1 MYFSAAPKENKK
13 QHCVAAAT
21 SSSPKGPYTPTNSAL
36 ACLLDEGGAIDP
48 SGFQDAD
55 GRRYV
60 VYKIDGNNV
69 GSKSTPLM
77 LQRLKS
83 DGVTPDGE
91 AKKLLDRDDLDGP
104 LIEAPSLVLRDGTY
118 YLSFSSNLYSTTK
131 YDVSYATASAVTGPY
146 KKAQGSDAPLLQTGD
161 TTSDGKKLA
170 APGGSDFSEDGG
182 KIVFHAFRNGENMDQ
197 GRAMFS
203 ADITLSK
210 GKITVD

>member
-1 MYFSAAPKENKK
+1 MYFSAAPKEDKDK
-13 QHCVAAAT
+13 HCIAVAT
-21 SSSPKGPYTPTNSAL
+21 SPSPKGPYISTNSAL
-36 ACLLDEGGAIDP
+36 ACPLDQGGAIDS

-55 GRRYV
+55 GTRYV
-60 VYKIDGNNV
+60 VYKIDGNSI

-91 AKKLLDRDDLDGP
+91 ATKLLDRDDLDGP

-118 YLSFSSNLYSTTK
+118 YLSFSSNLYNTKK
-131 YDVSYATASAVTGPY
+131 YDTKYATASAVTGPY

-161 TTSDGKKLA
+161 TTSDGQQLA
-170 APGGSDFSEDGG
+170 APGGSDFSEDGT
-182 KIVFHAFRNGENMDQ
+182 KIVFHAFKNGENIDQ

-203 ADITLSK
+203 ADITLSN